1 MEHRRPIPAPAQKTS
16 GAAIAPQKKTAALSD
31 RFLALFEQTQTA
43 FSDPRV
49 FEQARLI
56 ALAQLLCLGRHTVTG
71 LLTTCGRTEQDWS
84 SVYRIF
90 EEERVDCRRIFNVA
104 CRSVSES
111 IAPDA
116 PFVAMMDD
124 TLIRKRG
131 RKVAGASWRRDPL
144 GPPFHCNFVWGQRF
158 LQLSAAL
165 PELPTGSARARAIPI
180 AFEHCPGVKK
190 PSSRATDTE
199 WAEYRQQ
206 AKLVS
211 VTRRGSEAVHRLRK
225 QLDED
230 GQNRQLILAVDGTFT
245 NRTVLTRLP
254 ERTTIIGRLRKD
266 AKLYAPP
273 PAEWPR
279 RGRPRRY
286 GEKIPTP
293 EQIRQDES
301 IPWISV
307 SAFAAGRV
315 HHFHIK
321 TIAPCRWKNA
331 GGRDIRLLVIR
342 PLAYRPAKG
351 KRLLYRDPAYLLCT
365 DPQLG
370 LEQVVQFYAWR
381 WEIELNFRE
390 EKTLLGAGEAQV
402 RVPQAVAA
410 LPAFK
415 VAVYALLLLASNAMA
430 TEKLLPPPR
439 PKWQERTG
447 EQLRLSTGQL
457 IGRLRVE
464 LWGKALGVENNEGF
478 MKKPRAFTKPM
489 KIENAAPQAVI
500 YAYR

>member
-1 MEHRRPIPAPAQKTS
+1 
-16 GAAIAPQKKTAALSD
+16 LSEQ
-31 RFLALFEQTQTA
+31 FTILFGQARTA

-49 FEQARLI
+49 FEQARVI

-84 SVYRIF
+84 SVYRMF

-144 GPPFHCNFVWGQRF
+144 GPPFHTNFIWGQRF

-165 PELPTGSARARAIPI
+165 PELPPGPGPARAIPI

-190 PSSRATDTE
+190 PSRRATEPE
-199 WAEYRQQ
+199 WVEYRRQ

-254 ERTTIIGRLRKD
+254 DRATVIGRIRKD
-266 AKLYAPP
+266 AKLFAPP
-273 PAEWPR
+273 PVEPPR
-279 RGRPRRY
+279 RGHPRLY
-286 GEKIPTP
+286 GEQIQTP
-293 EQIRQDES
+293 EQIRQDPG
-301 IPWISV
+301 IPWTTV
-307 SAFAAGRV
+307 RAFAAGRV
-315 HHFHIK
+315 HDFHVK

-331 GGRDIRLLVIR
+331 GGRDCRIVVIR
-342 PLAYRPAKG
+342 PLGYRPAKG

-365 DPQLG
+365 DPSLS
-370 LEQVVQFYAWR
+370 LEHLVQFYAWR

-402 RVPQAVAA
+402 RTPQAVAA

-415 VAVYALLLLASNAMA
+415 VAAYALLLLASNAMA
-430 TEKLLPPPR
+430 AEKLLPPPR

-447 EQLRLSTGQL
+447 EQSRLSTGQL